1 MMPPH
6 LRPVLV
12 ELRSR
17 LAALFGPRLLDLQL
31 FGSYARGEATEDSDV
46 DVFVLISELAP
57 NEIALVADATSQLA
71 LETGLPLAAVPMA
84 SSGFAPSAPGRRFLR
99 EIERDGERP

>member
-12 ELRSR
+12 ELKSR
-17 LAALFGPRLLDLQL
+17 LAVLFGPRLVDLQL
-31 FGSYARGEATEDSDV
+31 FGSYARGEATEESDV
-46 DVFVLISELAP
+46 DVFVLIRDLTP
-57 NEIALVADATSQLA
+57 DEIALVADATTRLS

-84 SSGFAPSAPGRRFLR
+84 SSHFTPSAPGRRFLR